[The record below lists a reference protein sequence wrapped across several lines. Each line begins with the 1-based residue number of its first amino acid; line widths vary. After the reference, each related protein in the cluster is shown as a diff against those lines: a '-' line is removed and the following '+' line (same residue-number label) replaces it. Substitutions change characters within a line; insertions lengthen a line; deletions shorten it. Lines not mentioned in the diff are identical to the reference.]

1 LLAAGL
7 RACLGRFRKRIL
19 RLIKIRELLGII
31 KSGRPC
37 PKLSQVK
44 GRQSTV
50 IQIIP
55 NYGNFCNA
63 FLRKEDNLR

>member
-1 LLAAGL
+1 MIKNS
-7 RACLGRFRKRIL
+7 RFSV
-19 RLIKIRELLGII
+19 II

-37 PKLSQVK
+37 PKHCQVK